1 MGGGGDAAGGAGGGV
16 GEVEVGLLLE
26 GGVVGAEDGE
36 EGFDVEEEVF
46 VDFGYLG
53 FAGGHDCMM
62 WWYLSNGTLR
72 RSSIL
77 GTVTYTV
84 TNKMKPKSPERQEFS
99 VKTSSSV

>member
-1 MGGGGDAAGGAGGGV
+1 M

-53 FAGGHDCMM
+53 FTSGHGC
-62 WWYLSNGTLR
+62 
-72 RSSIL
+72 IL
-77 GTVTYTV
+77 
-84 TNKMKPKSPERQEFS
+84 
-99 VKTSSSV
+99 